1 MLFRA
6 QPRHLA
12 SASAAAPQTH
22 CRLYAISTLPFS
34 HNARSRGRNAFPP
47 HYAQVSETVLP
58 AELYAGYTVVEYAPP
73 APPQAPPPT
82 PPAFVFLL
90 DLALESTEIE
100 VGFER
105 LPCKT
110 LPCHTC
116 ADAARLRASAGP
128 NAGADGHR
136 GVLSSYIMHG
146 EDACGSRAA
155 GNARTELAANL
166 RKTVVPGQHR
176 V

>member
-1 MLFRA
+1 MPGPGSAPSGALQFRVCHSRERDACRTLHKALRTTSKVVLFRA

-12 SASAAAPQTH
+12 SASAAAPQID
-22 CRLYAISTLPFS
+22 CRLYAVSTLSFL

-47 HYAQVSETVLP
+47 HYAQVSETMLP

-90 DLALESTEIE
+90 DLALESTKID

-110 LPCHTC
+110 LSCHT
-116 ADAARLRASAGP
+116 LRRRRPPSC
-128 NAGADGHR
+128 
-136 GVLSSYIMHG
+136 S
-146 EDACGSRAA
+146 CW
-155 GNARTELAANL
+155 T
-166 RKTVVPGQHR
+166 
-176 V
+176 